1 MLRGLRGA
9 AASGSRASA
18 RKASKRRR
26 GPRALTPAA
35 LQGLGSD
42 VAPLIADTSDSD
54 VTMVRLGAATRPR
67 KPRKRAHGGSAAKRL
82 RCACS
87 QHSGGRRIGRDLGA
101 ASAQR
106 VSTGVLRR
114 AAGRVAALR
123 CVQAAFLLPQPST
136 CPWTR
141 PALTFAPRFRPQPTL
156 SAADPSPSSDAQPLR
171 RSLLQDSVVVRRYL
185 ILTSRCVL
193 ALTQAYR
200 FPQEAPS
207 EASDADALVTGFT
220 AYDIDAQ
227 ISAKLAASTDG
238 NATALYEGSFS
249 PVCHSLCRPHAS
261 NTSLDAGRRMLELC
275 DNCWCR
281 QLRPCTVSPPY
292 GACPRRTRCL
302 HCCLLADA
310 IGRPSALL
318 PRRRLHGACLLRR

>member
-1 MLRGLRGA
+1 M
-9 AASGSRASA
+9 
-18 RKASKRRR
+18 
-26 GPRALTPAA
+26 
-35 LQGLGSD
+35 
-42 VAPLIADTSDSD
+42 
-54 VTMVRLGAATRPR
+54 
-67 KPRKRAHGGSAAKRL
+67 
-82 RCACS
+82 
-87 QHSGGRRIGRDLGA
+87 
-101 ASAQR
+101 
-106 VSTGVLRR
+106 
-114 AAGRVAALR
+114 
-123 CVQAAFLLPQPST
+123 
-136 CPWTR
+136 
-141 PALTFAPRFRPQPTL
+141 
-156 SAADPSPSSDAQPLR
+156 
-171 RSLLQDSVVVRRYL
+171 VRRYL